1 MYSRSM
7 KGSLMA
13 LISTFLLRKAFLKTC
28 ITKSA
33 HLGDKEIIFVLVWE
47 GEYNTTDTAKS
58 VDSDVDGHR
67 K

>member
-28 ITKSA
+28 ITQSA
-33 HLGDKEIIFVLVWE
+33 QSWEIKEILFVE
-47 GEYNTTDTAKS
+47 GSAGGVQYDRY
-58 VDSDVDGHR
+58 GQIR
-67 K
+67 